1 MCFLR
6 VFWVNGPPVVANK
19 HESDWDN
26 GERKTHR
33 DRGNVYRW
41 WGEGGRTEVRRLDV
55 QPN

>member
-1 MCFLR
+1 MYFLR
-6 VFWVNGPPVVANK
+6 VFWVNGPPVVENE
-19 HESDWDN
+19 HDWDN